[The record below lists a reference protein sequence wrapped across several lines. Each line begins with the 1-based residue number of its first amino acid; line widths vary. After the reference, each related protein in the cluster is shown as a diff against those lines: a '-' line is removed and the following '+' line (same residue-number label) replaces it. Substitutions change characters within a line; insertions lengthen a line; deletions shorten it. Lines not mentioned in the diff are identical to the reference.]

1 MFSRIRLRSSRKF
14 SSIVGSDLIVNG
26 SLTSD
31 GNVQVNGRVD
41 GDIRAAALVIGD
53 KAHVAGDVCAEE
65 AIVRGQ
71 IEGGI
76 RARKVQLC
84 STARVHGNILH
95 EALAMEAGAVFEGHS
110 KHSDDP
116 LGEAPELPAQKPAAK
131 TAHATP
137 SAVIA
142 PNIAQHPVG
151 NAQARISAS
160 FTPIKG

>member
-1 MFSRIRLRSSRKF
+1 MFSRIKLRSSHKF
-14 SSIVGSDLIVNG
+14 SSIVGPDLIVNG

-41 GDIRAAALVIGD
+41 GDIRAASLVVGD
-53 KAHVAGDVCAEE
+53 KAHIAGDVRAEE

-116 LGEAPELPAQKPAAK
+116 LGDAPELPAQKPAAK
-131 TAHATP
+131 PGATP

-151 NAQARISAS
+151 SAQARIAAS